1 MPNQLL
7 KMISSHQP
15 IFIFTGAKQAREVVF
30 SVLRDA
36 CVDGDLSIAE
46 AIEASKDIF
55 AQNAIQ
61 FYKINLSLGS
71 KHAVTPNSLK
81 IKTSASHNDVSLV
94 RIIWVDGS
102 GQHRCRVSTFFF
114 PLKCSLGMSFK
125 TSVRTCIRVET
136 KI

>member
-1 MPNQLL
+1 
-7 KMISSHQP
+7 MISSHQP

-71 KHAVTPNSLK
+71 KHTVTPNSLK

-102 GQHRCRVSTFFF
+102 GQHRCRVSTFF
-114 PLKCSLGMSFK
+114 SLLNVVWACHFK

>member
-71 KHAVTPNSLK
+71 KHTVTPNSLK

-102 GQHRCRVSTFFF
+102 GQHRCRVSTFF